1 MSDRKIIRLPR
12 YTQGDWYPSDDNG
25 CKDICIRGSKTHDE
39 DEDLSIATLHTEGN
53 SIGYTHGLN
62 CEVEDQAN
70 ADVICASPRMLEFIA
85 KRAENGDDECF
96 EFLKA
101 TFKVKS
107 CDDCYDRFQC
117 YTEKKFR
124 HT

>member
-1 MSDRKIIRLPR
+1 MKIKLPS
-12 YTQGDWYPSDDNG
+12 YTQGEWYPSDDNG
-25 CKDICIRGSKTHDE
+25 CKDICVRHKDRE
-39 DEDLSIATLHTEGN
+39 DIEIVTLHQEGG

-70 ADVICASPRMLEFIA
+70 INIICASPKMIEFIA
-85 KRAENGDDECF
+85 KKAEDGDVDSI
-96 EFLKA
+96 EFLK
-101 TFKVKS
+101 TNFKLKS

-117 YTEKKFR
+117 FTEKKFR